1 MVQSLFFFFAI
12 VIVVIAIWFC
22 SYDFHWMW
30 HGVMGR
36 NYRYVGARGGAGA
49 GAVSGGFPPRSLTS
63 RWSWEFGGRG
73 LLGPG
78 RRSSSVM
85 SRPLSQRGRGG
96 RGSLA
101 TTSAILHGSCRG

>member
-1 MVQSLFFFFAI
+1 
-12 VIVVIAIWFC
+12 
-22 SYDFHWMW
+22 
-30 HGVMGR
+30 MGR

-78 RRSSSVM
+78 SPAHFPNGDVVGVAPWP
-85 SRPLSQRGRGG
+85 PLPPSYTASAVAEMYHVRRGR
-96 RGSLA
+96 
-101 TTSAILHGSCRG
+101 